1 MAHHTT
7 PDENERTAV
16 TLFAGGLTAVSAGGG
31 GASRTRRLGWI
42 LLIVALVG
50 TVIFA
55 MLPSPYVIERPGP
68 VFDTLGTVK
77 IGDGTVPMIEIPG
90 QKTWSAAGSLDM
102 LTVSMLGDP
111 SNLPNWLDV
120 AGAWLDPSQ
129 AVLPV
134 DAVYP
139 PGYSVQDSVKQ
150 GTVDMK
156 NSQEDAMAAA
166 LRELGHTVP
175 SIVTVAG
182 LSTKSPSKGIL
193 KDGDKVVS
201 VAGTPIDSVDGLREA
216 IAAGGAGSPLS
227 MTILRGSKTLT
238 ETVTPTLSAG
248 AKSAP
253 VIGIYAAV
261 SYDYPFDVKIQ
272 LENVGGPS
280 AGQMFALGIIDKL
293 TPGSLT
299 GGKHVAGTGT
309 IDAQGTIGPIGGIRQ
324 KMYGAE
330 RAGAT
335 IFLAPAGD
343 CNEVVGHVPSGLKVF
358 AVKTL
363 KDSLAVLRAVSSGAS
378 TASLRTCTAG

>member
-1 MAHHTT
+1 MPHDTT

-16 TLFAGGLTAVSAGGG
+16 TLFAGGLTAVSAGNGG
-31 GASRTRRLGWI
+31 RSRARRLGWI

-90 QKTWSAAGSLDM
+90 QKTWPATGSLDM

-120 AGAWLDPSQ
+120 ASAWLDPSQ

-166 LRELGHTVP
+166 LRELGHKVP
-175 SIVTVAG
+175 SVVTVAG
-182 LSTKSPSKGIL
+182 LSEKSPSKGIL
-193 KDGDKVVS
+193 KDGDTIVS
-201 VAGTPIDSVDGLREA
+201 VAGTPIDSVNGLRDA
-216 IAAGGAGSPLS
+216 IAAGGVGTPLP
-227 MTILRGSKTLT
+227 MTILRGTATLS
-238 ETVTPTLSAG
+238 ETVTPTLS
-248 AKSAP
+248 SERSRP
-253 VIGIYAAV
+253 RSSVY
-261 SYDYPFDVKIQ
+261 
-272 LENVGGPS
+272 
-280 AGQMFALGIIDKL
+280 
-293 TPGSLT
+293 TP
-299 GGKHVAGTGT
+299 
-309 IDAQGTIGPIGGIRQ
+309 R
-324 KMYGAE
+324 
-330 RAGAT
+330 
-335 IFLAPAGD
+335 
-343 CNEVVGHVPSGLKVF
+343 
-358 AVKTL
+358 
-363 KDSLAVLRAVSSGAS
+363 
-378 TASLRTCTAG
+378 